1 MSTNLRKAQKHMHR
15 AKELLNQGQ
24 LGFGANNDGK
34 EEKESSSKRKRTPE
48 ESPKLEKKPRIP
60 PEIHIF
66 LDSVRHSGVTRETL
80 YYHLKQIFPTFEIE
94 NLILKRYD
102 NEPLVHC
109 SIDSRLCDENKV
121 DKFRVQIRI
130 IEDCSKMFGKG
141 EVVRVRYHT
150 VESLHEPSQ
159 T

>member
-1 MSTNLRKAQKHMHR
+1 MSTNLRKAQKHMQR
-15 AKELLNQGQ
+15 ATELMNQSQ

-34 EEKESSSKRKRTPE
+34 EEKESKRKRTPE
-48 ESPKLEKKPRIP
+48 ESLKLEKKPRIP
-60 PEIHIF
+60 PQIHIF
-66 LDSVRHSGVTRETL
+66 LDSVRHSGVTRGTL
-80 YYHLKQIFPTFEIE
+80 YDHLKQIFPTFEIE

-102 NEPLVHC
+102 NETLVEC
-109 SIDSRLCDENKV
+109 WIDSRLCDENKV

-150 VESLHEPSQ
+150 VESLNEPSQ